1 MKKKLIGRIGA
12 LLMAAT
18 MAFSSGTPVF
28 ADEAQP
34 SQEYEDEDHS
44 VIEEGT
50 GYEIEKGTP
59 LDGGGYTT
67 WVSVNVSKLDGND
80 INNTIEKIMK
90 SDNVVTGSSLS
101 VYENWPDTTMYYI
114 SEKNLDAMKK
124 KGNAV

>member
-67 WVSVNVSKLDGND
+67 WVSVNVSKLDGNTLCQQHHVHHSKCGYRRHLD
-80 INNTIEKIMK
+80 SNTR
-90 SDNVVTGSSLS
+90 GC
-101 VYENWPDTTMYYI
+101 
-114 SEKNLDAMKK
+114 
-124 KGNAV
+124 